1 MKAKRQRAIWLIL
14 ILITTLCT
22 PFAAFAE
29 EAEFDLPKQN
39 GTPAVSSPTDTEP
52 PEPDNAY
59 TVILEAQTVASDTN
73 LCYETVSPQFAGMVS
88 PPDYYPGELA
98 VEITGQIVIES
109 GGSLTIGTMSIG
121 SEDEASPVI
130 RGALQADG
138 LIVVKSGGSLTL
150 KDTSFDFTGEGLL
163 IVQEPG
169 ASVSIQG
176 MTLDDALAY
185 WAPPMVDN
193 AFHQPE
199 DQWLEEG
206 TVLTE
211 ELLPQTLTT
220 NLQYQGISQYTE
232 IALQWN
238 LAEYSGQSSGKLVL
252 TGRFADE
259 QGAEISSCRPLTLTV
274 HWYAPEQLVVTYAVF
289 MGDSSS
295 SAKLQ
300 LQELPKKATQIG
312 GKVWGEVSADNKT
325 WTSWEDFEVR
335 QSDEMVAC
343 VFYLPDNTPRYFR
356 VRASND
362 RRNLYWR
369 SDSFLLPSDDSDD
382 SGGNHG
388 GSISPVTPT
397 REPEPVPTPSP
408 VPTAEPTPVP
418 TMSPS
423 PVPSSTAVPSSPSQ
437 DQPSPSQTQG
447 VVAVPTNKPI
457 EKTTDGTAA
466 MPEDNSAPPSAQ
478 SEHTGTDSTPQPV
491 RESSESSVSTVPSDH
506 TASVPSSSALP
517 AATEQPAKSS
527 ASEGLS
533 PFAQVLLVIAGL
545 GVCAAVGV
553 IPAKILGEQKKRK

>member
-121 SEDEASPVI
+121 SEEEASPVI

-211 ELLPQTLTT
+211 ELLPKTLTT
-220 NLQYQGISQYTE
+220 NLQ
-232 IALQWN
+232 
-238 LAEYSGQSSGKLVL
+238 
-252 TGRFADE
+252 
-259 QGAEISSCRPLTLTV
+259 
-274 HWYAPEQLVVTYAVF
+274 
-289 MGDSSS
+289 
-295 SAKLQ
+295 
-300 LQELPKKATQIG
+300 
-312 GKVWGEVSADNKT
+312 
-325 WTSWEDFEVR
+325 
-335 QSDEMVAC
+335 
-343 VFYLPDNTPRYFR
+343 
-356 VRASND
+356 
-362 RRNLYWR
+362 
-369 SDSFLLPSDDSDD
+369 
-382 SGGNHG
+382 
-388 GSISPVTPT
+388 
-397 REPEPVPTPSP
+397 
-408 VPTAEPTPVP
+408 
-418 TMSPS
+418 
-423 PVPSSTAVPSSPSQ
+423 
-437 DQPSPSQTQG
+437 
-447 VVAVPTNKPI
+447 
-457 EKTTDGTAA
+457 
-466 MPEDNSAPPSAQ
+466 
-478 SEHTGTDSTPQPV
+478 
-491 RESSESSVSTVPSDH
+491 
-506 TASVPSSSALP
+506 
-517 AATEQPAKSS
+517 
-527 ASEGLS
+527 
-533 PFAQVLLVIAGL
+533 
-545 GVCAAVGV
+545 
-553 IPAKILGEQKKRK
+553 